1 MTAVVIDT
9 NVLIVANGRSRQA
22 DEDCVLACLD
32 ALDEARTGIVL
43 LDDKGRILN
52 EYMGRLSLSG
62 QPGVGDAFFKWLHD
76 HQADPRHCECVR
88 ITPKSSD
95 AEDFKEF
102 PNDSKLA
109 GFDRS
114 DRKFVAV
121 ARASRRN
128 PSILNA
134 VDRDWWD
141 FREALKGNGV
151 LVQFLCP
158 SAMKRTKGSS

>member
-1 MTAVVIDT
+1 MTVVVIDT

-32 ALDEARTGIVL
+32 ALDQARTGVVL
-43 LDDKGRILN
+43 LDDMGRILN
-52 EYMGRLSLSG
+52 EYRGRLSLSG

-76 HQADPRHCECVR
+76 HQADSRHCENVR
-88 ITPKSSD
+88 ITPKPSD
-95 AEDFKEF
+95 EEDFEEF
-102 PNDSKLA
+102 PDDPDLSR
-109 GFDRS
+109 FDRS

-121 ARASRRN
+121 ARASRRS
-128 PSILNA
+128 PRILNA

-141 FREALKGNGV
+141 FREALKVNGV

-158 SAMKRTKGSS
+158 SAMKSTKGSS